1 MLLLTTNI
9 APRCWT
15 FSSSYFVAKQK
26 LIREDADEEEV
37 RIAGAV
43 EIQRVWRGY
52 YARLVPKLQPYGYL
66 LKTGSLHNAVWAIWL
81 AKQSWY
87 MNH

>member
-1 MLLLTTNI
+1 M
-9 APRCWT
+9 
-15 FSSSYFVAKQK
+15 AKQK

-66 LKTGSLHNAVWAIWL
+66 LKTGSLHNAV
-81 AKQSWY
+81 
-87 MNH
+87 